1 MGARFVQ
8 RKIGLLS
15 KEATV
20 SMSDNDVVTESQLTK
35 DVQRKIVDDLN
46 QILGRLDCLGL
57 YLAGAHL
64 ASAID
69 AVQNEGIA
77 D

>member
-1 MGARFVQ
+1 MQ

-15 KEATV
+15 KKAIASTP
-20 SMSDNDVVTESQLTK
+20 DNEGVFESQLTK
-35 DVQRKIVDDLN
+35 AVQDQIVGDLN
-46 QILGRLDCLGL
+46 LILGRLDCLGL

-64 ASAID
+64 SSAVD
-69 AVQNEGIA
+69 AVQNEGVS